1 MSVKQTCGKGPRI
14 LLKIALPID
23 APIGKPVTIS
33 AKPVIICPEVMA
45 GKVSHHGWAQFG
57 QPAVSNII
65 TYLNGMDY

>member
-45 GKVSHHGWAQFG
+45 GKVSHHG
-57 QPAVSNII
+57 
-65 TYLNGMDY
+65 